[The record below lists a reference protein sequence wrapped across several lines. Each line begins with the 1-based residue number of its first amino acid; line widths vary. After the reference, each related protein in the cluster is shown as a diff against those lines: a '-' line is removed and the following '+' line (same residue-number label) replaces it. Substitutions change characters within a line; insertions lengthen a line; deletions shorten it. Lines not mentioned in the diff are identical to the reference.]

1 MRRHYGKDR
10 FNSWGTRARQTI
22 LQQGFRA
29 YASKVGAV
37 RTGSRAMLEG
47 ESRRAER
54 LFPFLPDLYTGKVS
68 QVSVKE
74 KAGILADSK

>member
-1 MRRHYGKDR
+1 
-10 FNSWGTRARQTI
+10 
-22 LQQGFRA
+22 
-29 YASKVGAV
+29 
-37 RTGSRAMLEG
+37 MLEG